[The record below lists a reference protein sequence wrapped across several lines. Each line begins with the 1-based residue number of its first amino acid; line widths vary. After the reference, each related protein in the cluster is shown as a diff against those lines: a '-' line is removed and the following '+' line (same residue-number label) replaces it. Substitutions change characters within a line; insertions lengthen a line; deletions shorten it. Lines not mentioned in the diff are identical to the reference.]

1 MSKKASSEAAV
12 CEWIE
17 GNLDCGKIVSHKFF
31 GGSDWSSQYVY
42 ESEDGSKFFV
52 KLALGRDVG
61 MFEGEALALR
71 AMYETDT
78 LRIPKVYHYGSLSGG
93 VPGGGGL
100 RAAGSFIIMEHLD
113 LRGRASGREL
123 GRLLARMHLSEPS
136 DPNAAAGKFGFPV
149 DNTCGGTSQPNAW
162 REDWVSFF
170 RDQRLMHQLRLTGD
184 RQLMAMG
191 EKLCAKLDGF
201 FEGIEVKP
209 SILHGDLWSGNIAS
223 VDGQPS
229 IFDPASYYG
238 HHEAEFGISWCAG
251 FGNEFWA
258 AYHDIIPREP
268 GLEDRHQIYQ
278 LYHYLNHYNLFGG
291 GYYSPC
297 ASILQRYTRK

>member
-1 MSKKASSEAAV
+1 MSRCFVSPSGAADWLRPQARPLIKQSLSSTPPPSLKYKSSVKTMSKKASSEAAV

-113 LRGRASGREL
+113 LRGRASSRRTPTRPPGSSASPSTTPAGARASPTPGGRTGSPSSATSGSCTSSASPGTGSSWPW
-123 GRLLARMHLSEPS
+123 GRSCAPS
-136 DPNAAAGKFGFPV
+136 S
-149 DNTCGGTSQPNAW
+149 T
-162 REDWVSFF
+162 
-170 RDQRLMHQLRLTGD
+170 
-184 RQLMAMG
+184 
-191 EKLCAKLDGF
+191 
-201 FEGIEVKP
+201 
-209 SILHGDLWSGNIAS
+209 AS
-223 VDGQPS
+223 S
-229 IFDPASYYG
+229 KAS
-238 HHEAEFGISWCAG
+238 
-251 FGNEFWA
+251 
-258 AYHDIIPREP
+258 R
-268 GLEDRHQIYQ
+268 
-278 LYHYLNHYNLFGG
+278 
-291 GYYSPC
+291 
-297 ASILQRYTRK
+297 